1 MVEGNPRPFVL
12 FLWDGD
18 NRKQLVD
25 RSRKRTASDPD
36 PEHGHLSM
44 RDAAHHENTGRFTD
58 LRDYCATATPPPTH
72 AKRGGQLWAP
82 NTHHK
87 TAPAQGRS
95 AELWERQGAIP
106 FYALFGEAP
115 AAVCAWEVSSSRRRR
130 INRSIA
136 TGVGRTFQRS
146 VTRRASLPLKR
157 TAKAEMVL

>member
-72 AKRGGQLWAP
+72 AKRGGTIMGSKHTPQNCSCAGEECRALGETRSDPFLRFVW
-82 NTHHK
+82 
-87 TAPAQGRS
+87 RS
-95 AELWERQGAIP
+95 ASRCMRLGSLLQQKAANQPLHSYGRGAHVP
-106 FYALFGEAP
+106 AVSDTPCFP
-115 AAVCAWEVSSSRRRR
+115 AA
-130 INRSIA
+130 
-136 TGVGRTFQRS
+136 
-146 VTRRASLPLKR
+146 
-157 TAKAEMVL
+157 